1 MFVYVNF
8 IIIYKMR
15 LELNGRYFAD
25 YLLKC
30 IFSGAKV
37 SILIQISF
45 RYVTIGSDKSLVR
58 NRRQLYNWATDDQ

>member
-30 IFSGAKV
+30 IFSGAKF

-58 NRRQLYNWATDDQ
+58 NRRQVFTWATDDQ